1 MTPKQFV
8 TELFGEDW
16 KPSQLPA
23 FIDTLKLWSEDAQ
36 RYYTVRDN
44 VFNIEFTNEP
54 NSRENIAMFNQ
65 TIDDLG
71 QLPVNEGQ

>member
-23 FIDTLKLWSEDAQ
+23 FIDTLKSWSEDAQ
-36 RYYTVRDN
+36 RYYAVRD
-44 VFNIEFTNEP
+44 FAGKLQWETEPRDRKQCHEF
-54 NSRENIAMFNQ
+54 
-65 TIDDLG
+65 DDLVDAKRFEHD
-71 QLPVNEGQ
+71 LDEN

>member
-1 MTPKQFV
+1 M
-8 TELFGEDW
+8 L
-16 KPSQLPA
+16 LN
-23 FIDTLKLWSEDAQ
+23 FIVKWSEDAK

>member
-1 MTPKQFV
+1 M
-8 TELFGEDW
+8 
-16 KPSQLPA
+16 LPMLLN
-23 FIDTLKLWSEDAQ
+23 FIVKWSEDAQ